1 MTTEQRNEELI
12 SLLATLEE
20 LCSKYNLRLGQVIQ
34 LALSKADY
42 NVDLFDI
49 ENGKLEELIQKI

>member
-20 LCSKYNLRLGQVIQ
+20 LCSKYNMRLGQVIQ
-34 LALSKADY
+34 LALSKTDY

>member
-1 MTTEQRNEELI
+1 MTTAQRNEELI
-12 SLLATLEE
+12 SLLTTLEE
-20 LCSKYNLRLGQVIQ
+20 LCTKYNLRLGQVIQ
-34 LALSKADY
+34 LALNRADY